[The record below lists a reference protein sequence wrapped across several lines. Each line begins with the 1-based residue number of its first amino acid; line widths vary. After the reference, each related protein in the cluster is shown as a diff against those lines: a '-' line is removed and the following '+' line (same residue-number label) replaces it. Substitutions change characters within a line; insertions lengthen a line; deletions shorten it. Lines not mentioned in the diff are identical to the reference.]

1 MSPESHMNEDAA
13 ARGPTPAVTLVVPAF
28 NEEPAVLAQS
38 LDSVATQTF
47 ADFECIVVDE
57 STAPES
63 AQACRDLCARDPRF
77 RYVHPE
83 QRLGLAASLNL
94 GIAMARAPLI
104 ARFDSDDVCQPDR
117 LALQVDYLRRHPEV
131 DVLGG
136 GLEIMDES
144 GRTLAY
150 RAYPAEDA
158 EIQRRFDTTTAV
170 AHPTVM
176 MRKSVLD
183 RFGVYDPAFRFAED
197 LDLWL
202 RLGNHGVRFANLS
215 QVLVRYRQADT
226 SRNRGHWDFNLRA
239 RTRNFSWRGRP
250 RRALGIAAIAIWA
263 RIPRALQQR
272 VFHGV
277 LLQRHGS
284 ESR

>member
-1 MSPESHMNEDAA
+1 MSDTPTSRPE
-13 ARGPTPAVTLVVPAF
+13 PQVTLVVPAF
-28 NEEPAVLAQS
+28 NEDPQVLARS
-38 LDSVATQTF
+38 LDSVAAQTF
-47 ADFECIVVDE
+47 GDFECIVVDE
-57 STAPES
+57 STQAAS
-63 AQACRDLCARDPRF
+63 AEACRALCERDSRF

-94 GIAMARAPLI
+94 GISMARAPLI
-104 ARFDSDDVCQPDR
+104 ARFDSDDICQAER
-117 LALQVDYLRRHPEV
+117 LALQVDFLRQHPEV

-136 GLEIMDES
+136 ALEIMDEQEH
-144 GRTLAY
+144 TLAF
-150 RAYPAEDA
+150 RAYPATDA
-158 EIQRRFDTTTAV
+158 AIQRRFDTTSAV

-183 RFGVYDPAFRFAED
+183 RFGMYDPTFRFAED

-202 RLGNHGVRFANLS
+202 RLSNHGVRFANLS

-277 LLQRHGS
+277 LLQRQQGS